1 MKNKKVIVAGVSLR
15 EACAISENH
24 LLSEAL
30 IPLSELENLEENMPT
45 ICALSMSSAR
55 SVSRLSPSMLSASLV
70 LSKNSLTHAK
80 HENGAK
86 HDVEVIQP
94 FLSLE

>member
-1 MKNKKVIVAGVSLR
+1 MKNKKVIVVGVSLR

-55 SVSRLSPSMLSASLV
+55 STIHLSSLALSVPSSLSG
-70 LSKNSLTHAK
+70 NSLTRA
-80 HENGAK
+80 
-86 HDVEVIQP
+86 
-94 FLSLE
+94 

>member
-1 MKNKKVIVAGVSLR
+1 MFSTSVSGEKMKNKKVVVAGVSLS

-55 SVSRLSPSMLSASLV
+55 STIHLSSLALSVPSSLSE
-70 LSKNSLTHAK
+70 NSLTRA
-80 HENGAK
+80 
-86 HDVEVIQP
+86 
-94 FLSLE
+94 